1 MAVKTMKDLL
11 INELRDIYHAE
22 KQLTRAL
29 PKMARASSNEQLK
42 EAFTQHLEETRGQVE
57 RLEQVFELLDTR
69 TRGKPCHAME
79 GLIEEA
85 KEIMEMGLEPELL
98 DVALIAAAQKVEH
111 YEIAGYGTVVA
122 LAQASGFT
130 EAAQLLQETLDEE
143 KKTDQLLNELA
154 IGDVNKK
161 AMKAAA

>member
-1 MAVKTMKDLL
+1 MAVKTMQDLL
-11 INELRDIYHAE
+11 IDELRDIYHAE

-29 PKMARASSNEQLK
+29 PKLARAASNEQLK
-42 EAFTQHLEETRGQVE
+42 EAFTQHLEETRGQIE

-111 YEIAGYGTVVA
+111 YEIAGYGTLVA
-122 LAQASGFT
+122 LAQASGFS

-143 KKTDQLLNELA
+143 KKTDQLLNKLA
-154 IGDVNKK
+154 ISDVNKK

>member
-11 INELRDIYHAE
+11 IDELRDIYHAE

-29 PKMARASSNEQLK
+29 PKMGRAASNGQLK
-42 EAFTQHLEETRGQVE
+42 EAFTQHLEETRGQIE

-85 KEIMEMGLEPELL
+85 KEIMEMGLGPELL

-111 YEIAGYGTVVA
+111 YEIAGYGTLVA
-122 LAQASGFT
+122 LAQASGFS

-143 KKTDQLLNELA
+143 KKTDQLLNKLA
-154 IGDVNKK
+154 ISDVNMK

>member
-1 MAVKTMKDLL
+1 MAVKTMQDLL
-11 INELRDIYHAE
+11 IDELRDIYHAE

-29 PKMARASSNEQLK
+29 PKMARAASNGQLK
-42 EAFTQHLEETRGQVE
+42 EAFTQHLEETRGQIE

-85 KEIMEMGLEPELL
+85 KEIMEMGLGPELL

-111 YEIAGYGTVVA
+111 YEIAGYGTLVA
-122 LAQASGFT
+122 LAQASGFS

-143 KKTDQLLNELA
+143 KKTDQLLNKLA
-154 IGDVNKK
+154 ISDVNMK
-161 AMKAAA
+161 AMKATA

>member
-1 MAVKTMKDLL
+1 MAAKNMQDLL
-11 INELRDIYHAE
+11 IEELRDIYHAE

-29 PKMARASSNEQLK
+29 PKMARAASNEQLK
-42 EAFTQHLEETRGQVE
+42 QAFTQHLEETQGQIE
-57 RLEQVFELLDTR
+57 RLEQVFEKLDTR
-69 TRGKPCHAME
+69 TRGKHCHAME

-85 KEIMEMGLEPELL
+85 KEIMEMGLAPELQ

-111 YEIAGYGTVVA
+111 YEIAGYGTLVA
-122 LAQASGFT
+122 LAQASGFS

-143 KKTDQLLNELA
+143 KKTDQLLNKLA
-154 IGDVNKK
+154 ISDVNKK

>member
-11 INELRDIYHAE
+11 IDELRDIYHAE

-29 PKMARASSNEQLK
+29 PKLARAASNEQLK
-42 EAFTQHLEETRGQVE
+42 EAFTQHLEETRGQIE

-79 GLIEEA
+79 GLIEET

-111 YEIAGYGTVVA
+111 YEIAGYGTLVA
-122 LAQASGFT
+122 LAQASGFK

-143 KKTDQLLNELA
+143 KKTDQLLNKLA
-154 IGDVNKK
+154 ISDVNMK

>member
-1 MAVKTMKDLL
+1 MRDLL
-11 INELRDIYHAE
+11 IDELRDIYHAE

-29 PKMARASSNEQLK
+29 PKLARAASNEQLK
-42 EAFTQHLEETRGQVE
+42 EAFTQHLEETRGQIE

-85 KEIMEMGLEPELL
+85 KEIMEMGLGPELL

-111 YEIAGYGTVVA
+111 YEIAGYGTLVA
-122 LAQASGFT
+122 LAQASGFS

-143 KKTDQLLNELA
+143 KKTDQLLNKLA
-154 IGDVNKK
+154 ISDINKK

>member
-1 MAVKTMKDLL
+1 
-11 INELRDIYHAE
+11 
-22 KQLTRAL
+22 
-29 PKMARASSNEQLK
+29 
-42 EAFTQHLEETRGQVE
+42 
-57 RLEQVFELLDTR
+57 
-69 TRGKPCHAME
+69 ME

-85 KEIMEMGLEPELL
+85 KEIMEMGLEPELQ

-111 YEIAGYGTVVA
+111 YEIAGYGTLVA

-130 EAAQLLQETLDEE
+130 EATQLLQETLDEE
-143 KKTDQLLNELA
+143 KKTDQLLNKLA